1 MSQTGSPLCTPS
13 GPHSYTSGDTTG
25 ICAAFF
31 IADSSMA
38 SVVTPAAGAGAPRMG
53 ARREDSLAFA
63 AAATA
68 VAATSDVNA
77 SSSSSSS
84 STLGPEC

>member
-1 MSQTGSPLCTPS
+1 MSQTGSPLCSPS
-13 GPHSYTSGDTTG
+13 GPHSYPSGDTTG
-25 ICAAFF
+25 TCAAFF
-31 IADSSMA
+31 IAASSMA
-38 SVVTPAAGAGAPRMG
+38 SVVTPAPLGAPRIG

-68 VAATSDVNA
+68 VAATSDRNDA